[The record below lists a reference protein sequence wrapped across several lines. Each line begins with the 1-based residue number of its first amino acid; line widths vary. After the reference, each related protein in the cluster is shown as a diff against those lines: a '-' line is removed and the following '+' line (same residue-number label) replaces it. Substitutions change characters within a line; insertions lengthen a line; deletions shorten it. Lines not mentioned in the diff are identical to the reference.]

1 MNIRFPRFEESIYFL
16 GKLSQS
22 FFGFASIGLLSII
35 FAAPQLSLY
44 ILLLSI
50 LLFSKYLSQAGLE
63 FQMISSISGE
73 KQPDKIARKV
83 GGILFVVTAFS
94 LLISTALY
102 IFLRS
107 PWFAWIFGFEIDS
120 VTALSS
126 IGIITFGNTQM
137 VISERFR
144 AERRFGLAVVTSSN
158 NHGLYVCIFWV
169 LASVLPVEPG
179 LHSVFLALFCIH
191 ALAASSLLVIS
202 RRQISFKRLGR
213 QIGRLAKSSKD
224 LILAQQVLS
233 LSANMDI
240 WIAGVIFKETDF
252 LIFAVGKKIV
262 QLLNTISQT
271 MANLV
276 APGIVILSGIG
287 QIGRRE
293 RILQTYGRINFSL
306 CALAGI
312 LFVLF
317 WPFISKTMVGIESN
331 DYWFI
336 SIFFMGA
343 MVNFYFLFTG
353 LFLILMRESVYVAK
367 VGASTV
373 ALFCVNMAVFTH
385 WLGLMGAPVALLIH
399 YILFNLVLYR
409 YIYRNYDLQMR
420 LT

>member
-1 MNIRFPRFEESIYFL
+1 MNIRLPRFEELIYFL

-22 FFGFASIGLLSII
+22 FFGFASIGLLST
-35 FAAPQLSLY
+35 FLAAPQLSLY

-73 KQPDKIARKV
+73 MDPDEIARKV
-83 GGILFVVTAFS
+83 GGLLFVVTAFS
-94 LLISTALY
+94 IIISTGLF
-102 IFLRS
+102 IFLKS
-107 PWFAWIFGFEIDS
+107 GWFSRIFGFEIDHA
-120 VTALSS
+120 TALST
-126 IGIITFGNTQM
+126 IGIITFGNMQM

-158 NHGLYVCIFWV
+158 NHGLYVCIFW
-169 LASVLPVEPG
+169 AMATVLPVRTE
-179 LHSVFLALFCIH
+179 LHSVFLALFGAH

-213 QIGRLAKSSKD
+213 QIDRLAKSSKD

-240 WIAGVIFKETDF
+240 WIAGVIFKEADF
-252 LIFAVGKKIV
+252 LIFSVGKKLV

-293 RILQTYGRINFSL
+293 RILRTYGRINFVL
-306 CALAGI
+306 CALAGV
-312 LFVLF
+312 LFILF
-317 WPFISKTMVGIESN
+317 WPFISKTIVGIESN

-336 SIFFMGA
+336 SIFFIGA

-353 LFLILMRESVYVAK
+353 LFLLLMGESAYVAK

-385 WLGLMGAPVALLIH
+385 WLGIVGAPMALLIH
-399 YILFNLVLYR
+399 YILFNLILYR

>member
-1 MNIRFPRFEESIYFL
+1 MNIRLPRFKESIYFL

-22 FFGFASIGLLSII
+22 FFGFASIGLLSTIL
-35 FAAPQLSLY
+35 AASQLSLY
-44 ILLLSI
+44 IILLSI

-73 KQPDKIARKV
+73 KEPDKIARKV

-102 IFLRS
+102 LFLRS
-107 PWFAWIFGFEIDS
+107 PWFAWIFGFEIDTA
-120 VTALSS
+120 TALSS
-126 IGIITFGNTQM
+126 IGIITFGNIQM

-169 LASVLPVEPG
+169 LASVLPVEPE
-179 LHSVFLALFCIH
+179 LHLVFLALFVVH

-202 RRQISFKRLGR
+202 KRTISFFGIKSQIIRLV
-213 QIGRLAKSSKD
+213 KSSKD

-252 LIFAVGKKIV
+252 LIFAIGKKIV
-262 QLLNTISQT
+262 QLLNSISQT

-293 RILQTYGRINFSL
+293 QILQIYGRINFSL
-306 CALAGI
+306 CALAGV

-317 WPFISKTMVGIESN
+317 WPFISKTMVGMESN
-331 DYWFI
+331 DYLFI
-336 SIFFMGA
+336 TIFFIAA

-353 LFLILMRESVYVAK
+353 LFLILMKESVFVAK
-367 VGASTV
+367 VGALTV
-373 ALFCVNMAVFTH
+373 AVFCVNMAVFTH
-385 WLGLMGAPVALLIH
+385 WLGLLGAPVSLLIH
-399 YILFNLVLYR
+399 YILFNLILYR
-409 YIYRNYDLQMR
+409 FIFRNYDLKMR

>member
-1 MNIRFPRFEESIYFL
+1 MNIRLPRFEESIYFL

-22 FFGFASIGLLSII
+22 FFGFASIGLLSTIL
-35 FAAPQLSLY
+35 AAPQLSLY

-50 LLFSKYLSQAGLE
+50 LLFSKYLSQTGLE
-63 FQMISSISGE
+63 FQMISSVSGE
-73 KQPDKIARKV
+73 TDPDKIARKV

-107 PWFAWIFGFEIDS
+107 PWFAWIFGFEIDT

-126 IGIITFGNTQM
+126 IGIITFGNIQM

-158 NHGLYVCIFWV
+158 NHGLYVCIFW
-169 LASVLPVEPG
+169 AMATVLPVRTE
-179 LHSVFLALFCIH
+179 LHSVFLALFGVH
-191 ALAASSLLVIS
+191 ALAASSLLAIS

-224 LILAQQVLS
+224 VILAQQVLS

-293 RILQTYGRINFSL
+293 RILQTYGRTNFSL
-306 CALAGI
+306 CALAGV
-312 LFVLF
+312 LFILF

-331 DYWFI
+331 DYLFI
-336 SIFFMGA
+336 SIFFIGA

-353 LFLILMRESVYVAK
+353 LFLILMGESVFVAK
-367 VGASTV
+367 VGAITV
-373 ALFCVNMAVFTH
+373 AIFAVTMALLTN
-385 WLGLMGAPVALLIH
+385 WLGIVGAPIALLIH
-399 YILFNLVLYR
+399 YILFNLILYR
-409 YIYRNYDLQMR
+409 YIYRNYELQMR

>member
-1 MNIRFPRFEESIYFL
+1 MKIPKFEEAIYFL

-22 FFGFASIGLLSII
+22 FFGFASIGLLSTVL
-35 FAAPQLSLY
+35 AAPQLSLY

-73 KQPDKIARKV
+73 TEPDKIARKV

-94 LLISTALY
+94 ILISTALY
-102 IFLRS
+102 LFFKS
-107 PWFAWIFGFEIDS
+107 EWFAWIFGFEIDTA
-120 VTALSS
+120 TALSS
-126 IGIITFGNTQM
+126 IGIITFGNIQM
-137 VISERFR
+137 VFSERFR

-169 LASVLPVEPG
+169 MASVLPVEPE
-179 LHSVFLALFCIH
+179 LHSVFLALFVVH

-202 RRQISFKRLGR
+202 RRTISFIGIKGQVIRL
-213 QIGRLAKSSKD
+213 IKSSKD

-240 WIAGVIFKETDF
+240 WIAGMIFKETDF
-252 LIFAVGKKIV
+252 LIFAIGKKIV

-293 RILQTYGRINFSL
+293 RILQIYGRINFSL
-306 CALAGI
+306 CALAGV

-317 WPFISKTMVGIESN
+317 WPFISRTMVGMESN
-331 DYWFI
+331 DYLLI
-336 SIFFMGA
+336 SIFFIAA

-353 LFLILMRESVYVAK
+353 LFLILMKESVFVAK
-367 VGASTV
+367 VGALTA
-373 ALFCVNMAVFTH
+373 ALFCANMAAFTN
-385 WLGLMGAPVALLIH
+385 WLGLLGAPIALLMH
-399 YILFNLVLYR
+399 YILFNLILYR
-409 YIYRNYDLQMR
+409 YIYRNYDLKMR

>member
-1 MNIRFPRFEESIYFL
+1 MNIRLPRFEESIYFL

-22 FFGFASIGLLSII
+22 FFGFASIGLLSTIL
-35 FAAPQLSLY
+35 AAPQLSLC

-73 KQPDKIARKV
+73 KEPDKIARKV

-107 PWFAWIFGFEIDS
+107 PWFAWIFGFEIDTA
-120 VTALSS
+120 TALSS
-126 IGIITFGNTQM
+126 IGIIIFGNIQM

-158 NHGLYVCIFWV
+158 NHGLYICIFWV
-169 LASVLPVEPG
+169 MATMLPVEAE
-179 LHSVFLALFCIH
+179 LHSVFLALFVVH
-191 ALAASSLLVIS
+191 VVAASSLLVIT
-202 RRQISFKRLGR
+202 RKTISFIGIKGQIIRLV
-213 QIGRLAKSSKD
+213 KSSKD

-240 WIAGVIFKETDF
+240 WIAGMIFKETDF
-252 LIFAVGKKIV
+252 LIFAIGKKIV

-287 QIGRRE
+287 QIGRRD
-293 RILQTYGRINFSL
+293 RILQIYGRINFSL
-306 CALAGI
+306 CALAGV

-331 DYWFI
+331 DYLLI
-336 SIFFMGA
+336 SIFFIAA

-353 LFLILMRESVYVAK
+353 LFLILMKESVFVAK

-373 ALFCVNMAVFTH
+373 ALFCVNMVVFTH
-385 WLGLMGAPVALLIH
+385 WLGLLGGPMALLIH
-399 YILFNLVLYR
+399 YILFNLILYR
-409 YIYRNYDLQMR
+409 YIYRNYDLKMR
-420 LT
+420 LS

>member
-1 MNIRFPRFEESIYFL
+1 MNIRLPRFEESIYFL

-22 FFGFASIGLLSII
+22 FFGFASIGLLSTTLSV
-35 FAAPQLSLY
+35 PQLSLY

-73 KQPDKIARKV
+73 KEPDKIARKV

-102 IFLRS
+102 LFLRS
-107 PWFAWIFGFEIDS
+107 PWFAWIFGFEIDTA
-120 VTALSS
+120 TALSS
-126 IGIITFGNTQM
+126 IGIITFGNIQM

-169 LASVLPVEPG
+169 MATLLQVESE
-179 LHSVFLALFCIH
+179 LHSVFLALLVVH
-191 ALAASSLLVIS
+191 ALAASSLLVILRRKIS
-202 RRQISFKRLGR
+202 FVGIRRQMIRLV
-213 QIGRLAKSSKD
+213 KSSRD
-224 LILAQQVLS
+224 VILAQQMLS

-252 LIFAVGKKIV
+252 LIFAIGKKIV

-276 APGIVILSGIG
+276 APGIVILSEIG

-293 RILQTYGRINFSL
+293 RILQIYGRINFSL

-331 DYWFI
+331 DYLFI
-336 SIFFMGA
+336 SIFFIGA

-353 LFLILMRESVYVAK
+353 LFLILMRESVFVAK
-367 VGASTV
+367 VGALTV

-385 WLGLMGAPVALLIH
+385 WLGLLGGPIALLMH
-399 YILFNLVLYR
+399 YILFNLILYR
-409 YIYRNYDLQMR
+409 YIYRNYDLKMR

>member
-1 MNIRFPRFEESIYFL
+1 MNIRLPRFEESIYFL

-22 FFGFASIGLLSII
+22 FFGFASIGLLSTIL
-35 FAAPQLSLY
+35 AAPQLSLY

-63 FQMISSISGE
+63 FQMISSVSGE
-73 KQPDKIARKV
+73 KEPDKIARRV
-83 GGILFVVTAFS
+83 GGLLFVVTAFS
-94 LLISTALY
+94 LIISTGLY
-102 IFLRS
+102 LFLKS
-107 PWFAWIFGFEIDS
+107 EWFTWIFGFEIDNA
-120 VTALSS
+120 TALST
-126 IGIITFGNTQM
+126 IGIIIFGNMQM

-158 NHGLYVCIFWV
+158 NHGLYICIFWV
-169 LASVLPVEPG
+169 MATVLPVRTE
-179 LHSVFLALFCIH
+179 LHSVFLALFGAH
-191 ALAASSLLVIS
+191 ALAASSLFVIS

-213 QIGRLAKSSKD
+213 QIDRLAKSSKD

-240 WIAGVIFKETDF
+240 WIAGVIFKEADF

-276 APGIVILSGIG
+276 APGIVILSGLG

-293 RILQTYGRINFSL
+293 RILRTYGRINFVL
-306 CALAGI
+306 CALAGV
-312 LFVLF
+312 LFILF

-336 SIFFMGA
+336 SIFFISA

-353 LFLILMRESVYVAK
+353 LFLILMGESAYVAK
-367 VGASTV
+367 VGALTV
-373 ALFCVNMAVFTH
+373 ALFCVNMTVFTN
-385 WLGLMGAPVALLIH
+385 WLGIVGAPIALLIH
-399 YILFNLVLYR
+399 HNLFNLILYR
-409 YIYRNYDLQMR
+409 YIYRNYDFQMR

>member
-1 MNIRFPRFEESIYFL
+1 M
-16 GKLSQS
+16 
-22 FFGFASIGLLSII
+22 
-35 FAAPQLSLY
+35 AAPQLSLY

-73 KQPDKIARKV
+73 KEPDKIARKV

-102 IFLRS
+102 LFLNS
-107 PWFAWIFGFEIDS
+107 PWFAWIFGFEIDTA
-120 VTALSS
+120 TALSS
-126 IGIITFGNTQM
+126 IGIITLGNIQM

-169 LASVLPVEPG
+169 MASVLPVEAG
-179 LHSVFLALFCIH
+179 LHSVFLALFVVH

-202 RRQISFKRLGR
+202 RRKISFVGIRS
-213 QIGRLAKSSKD
+213 QIIRFVKSSKD
-224 LILAQQVLS
+224 VILAQQVLS

-240 WIAGVIFKETDF
+240 WIAGVIFRETDF
-252 LIFAVGKKIV
+252 LIFAIGKKIV

-276 APGIVILSGIG
+276 APGVVILSGIG
-287 QIGRRE
+287 QIDRRE
-293 RILQTYGRINFSL
+293 RILQIYGRINFSL
-306 CALAGI
+306 CALAGV

-317 WPFISKTMVGIESN
+317 WPFISKTIVGIESN
-331 DYWFI
+331 DYLFI
-336 SIFFMGA
+336 SIFFIGA
-343 MVNFYFLFTG
+343 MVNYYFLFTG
-353 LFLILMRESVYVAK
+353 LFLILMKESVFVAK
-367 VGASTV
+367 VGALTV
-373 ALFCVNMAVFTH
+373 AVFFVNMAVFTN
-385 WLGLMGAPVALLIH
+385 WLGLLGAPIALLIH
-399 YILFNLVLYR
+399 YILFNLILYR
-409 YIYRNYDLQMR
+409 YIFRNYDLQMR